1 MAQSIRKSLDKLTQS
16 FKSTASKKSQS
27 PLLSSFKSNQSPLLS
42 PYKSTP
48 KKQLETLINTP
59 INSIVSNNTIS
70 KKSSLSNKA
79 YTIASKTMQTASSFF
94 NFRNILFVFLL
105 ILLLSF
111 LGFNIFTY
119 LSKGTDFATQLF
131 GPIFSTTG
139 QVIGDTTKNIISTG
153 STGTQQILQTGSDT
167 TKNIVDVAATGT
179 TSSIGFLQ
187 DRLKKT
193 ASVVDPENNNK
204 LTDNINKKIDKT
216 DSQPEPVRT
225 QYLQQGYCFI
235 GKINDTRHCAKVNE
249 RQQCMSGDIYPT
261 MDICVNPNLRA

>member
-1 MAQSIRKSLDKLTQS
+1 MAESIRKSINKLTQS
-16 FKSTASKKSQS
+16 IKSTTSQKSKT
-27 PLLSSFKSNQSPLLS
+27 PILS
-42 PYKSTP
+42 PFQSKP
-48 KKQLETLINTP
+48 KTELETLINTP
-59 INSIVSNNTIS
+59 INSMVST
-70 KKSSLSNKA
+70 KSSEKPSLSQKA
-79 YTIASKTMQTASSFF
+79 SSIASKTIETATSIFT
-94 NFRNILFVFLL
+94 FRNILFIILLVF
-105 ILLLSF
+105 LLSF

-119 LSKGTDFATQLF
+119 LSDGTNFLTNLF

-139 QVIGDTTKNIISTG
+139 EVVGDATKNVVSTA
-153 STGTQQILQTGSDT
+153 SSGTQQIVQTGSDT
-167 TKNIVDVAATGT
+167 TKNVVDVAATGT

-193 ASVVDPENNNK
+193 ASVVNPENSNI
-204 LTDNINKKIDKT
+204 LTDNVNKKIDKT

-225 QYLQQGYCFI
+225 QALQQGYCFI

>member
-1 MAQSIRKSLDKLTQS
+1 MAESIRKSINKLTQS
-16 FKSTASKKSQS
+16 I
-27 PLLSSFKSNQSPLLS
+27 KSNTSQKSKTQILS
-42 PYKSTP
+42 PFQSKP
-48 KKQLETLINTP
+48 KTELETLINTP
-59 INSIVSNNTIS
+59 INSMVTT
-70 KKSSLSNKA
+70 KSSEKPSLSQKTSSIA
-79 YTIASKTMQTASSFF
+79 TKTIKTATSIFT
-94 NFRNILFVFLL
+94 FRNILFIVLL
-105 ILLLSF
+105 IFLLSF

-119 LSKGTDFATQLF
+119 LSDGTNFLTNLF

-139 QVIGDTTKNIISTG
+139 EVIGDATKNIVSTA
-153 STGTQQILQTGSDT
+153 STGTQQIVQTGSDT
-167 TKNIVDVAATGT
+167 TKNVVDVAAKGT
-179 TSSIGFLQ
+179 TSGIGFLQ

-193 ASVVDPENNNK
+193 ASVVDPENNNI

-225 QYLQQGYCFI
+225 QALQQGYCFI